1 MLAVGIVTAV
11 AWLPMVSALALTAP
25 WPRARRKIQYFTFK
39 HWSRSLCRVLGIR
52 IEVTGTAPQ
61 GACLLVSNHLSYVDI
76 LVIATRVPCR
86 FVAKAEVRDWPIA
99 GWICR
104 SVDTL
109 FVDRRSRRDAHRV
122 VQEIRESVAAGDI
135 IAVFPEGTSTHG
147 HEVAPFRAPL
157 LAAAEDGVPIHYAAI
172 SYRTPDGHP
181 PAHLAVCWWGEMPFG
196 SHARALLELS
206 EISATLRFG
215 YEPVAGSDRKA
226 LAVQLHQEVT
236 RLFDPVVAFVP
247 DDPSAI

>member
-1 MLAVGIVTAV
+1 VIAITAA
-11 AWLPMVSALALTAP
+11 AWLPMVTALGLTAP
-25 WPRARRKIQYFTFK
+25 WASARRKIQHFTFRY
-39 HWSRSLCRVLGIR
+39 WSRSLCRALGVR
-52 IEVTGTAPQ
+52 IAAEGAPPQ
-61 GACLLVSNHLSYVDI
+61 GACLLVSNHLSYIDI

-86 FVAKAEVRDWPIA
+86 FVAKAEIREWPLA

-122 VQEIRESVAAGDI
+122 VEEIRNSVAAGDI
-135 IAVFPEGTSTHG
+135 IVVFPEGTSTHG

-172 SYRTPDGHP
+172 SYRTPEGHP
-181 PAHLAVCWWGEMPFG
+181 PAHLSVCWWGEMPFG
-196 SHARALLELS
+196 SHALALLELPQIQAS
-206 EISATLRFG
+206 LRFG
-215 YEPVAGSDRKA
+215 YEPLAGSDRKA
-226 LAVQLHQEVT
+226 LAARLHQEVT